1 MKDKIKRH
9 YVTIIFIILILL
21 GIGIR
26 IYNFPEGIPEVN
38 VDEMITAKNAK
49 SISETGKDILG
60 QSFPVYLKGWGGQSV
75 VLAYFMAIIIKI
87 LGYNLL
93 AIRLPMLI
101 ISCISLFI
109 FYDLIKKITKSK
121 NAGLIGLALVAISP
135 WHIIQSMW
143 SLDCNMFPHFL
154 LISVDILYTAIIKNK
169 KYLIY
174 ISMIFFAITLYCYGI
189 AIYFT
194 PLFLI
199 ITAIYLLKKKIIN
212 VKDLLISIAIFII
225 LTLPIIITFAINGL
239 HKGNSIIIF
248 NITLPY
254 YEDFNRQSDML
265 LLSNNKLLRILINFI
280 TTIETILFQRDYL
293 NWNTPK
299 LFGTIYHIT
308 IVFTILGIVL
318 RIKNK
323 KEKDDKIANNIL
335 IIWLLI
341 SFFTGI
347 LINNTSIHRINSIWY
362 ILLIWASLGIYESFN
377 ITKMKKLFI
386 SITVAAYTVLF
397 ISFSIYFN
405 TNYKNVIAN
414 EDTFS
419 RGLYQSL
426 SYIKNIDK
434 MFVYYDNSGIDI
446 ARKESNFIEINKDE
460 NKVYF
465 PLNTKEDVENKL
477 KNINDNEII
486 IYNCNRY
493 KYNSIY
499 NKEKYGNYIIMYK

>member
-1 MKDKIKRH
+1 M
-9 YVTIIFIILILL
+9 
-21 GIGIR
+21 
-26 IYNFPEGIPEVN
+26 
-38 VDEMITAKNAK
+38 
-49 SISETGKDILG
+49 
-60 QSFPVYLKGWGGQSV
+60 
-75 VLAYFMAIIIKI
+75 
-87 LGYNLL
+87 
-93 AIRLPMLI
+93 
-101 ISCISLFI
+101 
-109 FYDLIKKITKSK
+109 
-121 NAGLIGLALVAISP
+121 
-135 WHIIQSMW
+135 
-143 SLDCNMFPHFL
+143 
-154 LISVDILYTAIIKNK
+154 
-169 KYLIY
+169 
-174 ISMIFFAITLYCYGI
+174 
-189 AIYFT
+189 
-194 PLFLI
+194 
-199 ITAIYLLKKKIIN
+199 
-212 VKDLLISIAIFII
+212 
-225 LTLPIIITFAINGL
+225 

-318 RIKNK
+318 SIKNK